1 VKQSLKQKQ
10 KLSLNITANL
20 GNQIKLLSLS
30 GFEISSK
37 LNELIEN
44 YILEDDKQIKYFK
57 DEFLIDQYKNTLYS
71 NDGFENRFS
80 LDINETELKQKLFDQ
95 LSIESLNQIEN
106 LIGEFLIDSIED
118 NGRLDPELDYE
129 DIKRIVLEDFHTHIE
144 DHDIDAVLSIIQNL
158 DPPGCAFRSIDES
171 LSIQIENLN
180 LEAKEKLELKEKIQD
195 LVSNKISLQDLPG
208 HFKEVLLKLSL
219 NLGGSFGQS
228 SKNYIRPDL
237 IAIRDKNLWHVSLND
252 DFMSQDLLEKIKDKV
267 ESSNKDDGSSISF
280 LIGLERRQQTLFM
293 VAKFLVETQ
302 ENFLN
307 NLAEKRA
314 LSNKQVAN
322 YLKISESTISRIV
335 RNKYIQLPDKI
346 IPLKDLLEKR
356 LNKPERGKDVTLSD
370 LKFLIE
376 KLVSMEDKLNPLS
389 DESLKFQLKNEFEI
403 LLSRRTIAKYR
414 QELKIPP
421 SRLRIKK

>member
-1 VKQSLKQKQ
+1 MKQSLKQKQ
-10 KLSLNITANL
+10 KLSLNITTNL

-44 YILEDDKQIKYFK
+44 YLLEDDKQIKYFK

-80 LDINETELKQKLFDQ
+80 LDINQTELKQKLFDQ
-95 LSIESLNQIEN
+95 LAIESLNQIDN

-129 DIKRIVLEDFHTHIE
+129 DIKRIVLEDFHTDIE
-144 DHDIDAVLSIIQNL
+144 DRDIDAVLSIIQNL

-171 LSIQIENLN
+171 LSIQIDNLN
-180 LEAKEKLELKEKIQD
+180 LEVKERLELKEKIQD
-195 LVSNKISLQDLPG
+195 LVSNKISLQELPN

-228 SKNYIRPDL
+228 SENYIRPDL

-307 NLAEKRA
+307 NKAEKRA

-335 RNKYIQLPDKI
+335 RNKYIQFPDKI

>member
-1 VKQSLKQKQ
+1 MKQSLKQKQ

-44 YILEDDKQIKYFK
+44 YLLEDDKQIKYFK

-71 NDGFENRFS
+71 NDGIENRFN
-80 LDINETELKQKLFDQ
+80 LDTNQTELKQKLFDQ
-95 LSIESLNQIEN
+95 LAIESLNQIEN
-106 LIGEFLIDSIED
+106 LIGEFLIDSVED

-129 DIKRIVLEDFHTHIE
+129 DIKKIVLEDFHTHIE
-144 DHDIDAVLSIIQNL
+144 DHDIDAVLSIIQNF

-171 LSIQIENLN
+171 LSIQINNLD
-180 LEAKEKLELKEKIQD
+180 LEAKEKLELKERIQD
-195 LVSNKISLQDLPG
+195 LVSNKISLQNLPD
-208 HFKEVLLKLSL
+208 HLKEVLLKLSL

-237 IAIRDKNLWHVSLND
+237 MAIRDKNLWHVSLND
-252 DFMSQDLLEKIKDKV
+252 DFMSGDLIEKINDKV

-280 LIGLERRQQTLFM
+280 LIGLERRQQTLFI

-302 ENFLN
+302 EKFLN
-307 NLAEKRA
+307 KKAKKRA

-335 RNKYIQLPDKI
+335 RNKYIQFPDKI

-356 LNKPERGKDVTLSD
+356 LNKPDRGKDITLSD
-370 LKFLIE
+370 LRFLIE

-389 DESLKFQLKNEFEI
+389 DENLKFQLENEFDI

>member
-1 VKQSLKQKQ
+1 MKQSLKQKQ
-10 KLSLNITANL
+10 KLSLNITTNL

-30 GFEISSK
+30 GFEISSR

-44 YILEDDKQIKYFK
+44 YLLEDDKQIKYFK

-80 LDINETELKQKLFDQ
+80 LDINQTELKQKLFDQ
-95 LSIESLNQIEN
+95 LAIESLNQIDN

-129 DIKRIVLEDFHTHIE
+129 DIKRIVLEDFHTVIE
-144 DHDIDAVLSIIQNL
+144 DRDIDTVLSIIQNL

-171 LSIQIENLN
+171 LSIQIDNLN
-180 LEAKEKLELKEKIQD
+180 LEVKERLELKEKLQD
-195 LVSNKISLQDLPG
+195 LVSNKISLQELPN

-228 SKNYIRPDL
+228 SENYIRPDL

-252 DFMSQDLLEKIKDKV
+252 DFISQDLLEKIKDKV

-307 NLAEKRA
+307 NKAEKRA

-335 RNKYIQLPDKI
+335 RNKYIQFPDKI

>member
-1 VKQSLKQKQ
+1 MKQSLKQKQ

-44 YILEDDKQIKYFK
+44 YLLEDDKQIKYFK

-71 NDGFENRFS
+71 NDGIENRFN
-80 LDINETELKQKLFDQ
+80 LDTNQTELKQKLFDQ
-95 LSIESLNQIEN
+95 LAIESLNQIEN
-106 LIGEFLIDSIED
+106 LIGEFLIDSVED

-129 DIKRIVLEDFHTHIE
+129 DIKKIVLEDFHTHIE
-144 DHDIDAVLSIIQNL
+144 DHDIDAVLSIIQNF

-171 LSIQIENLN
+171 LSIQINNLD
-180 LEAKEKLELKEKIQD
+180 LEAKEKLELKERIQD
-195 LVSNKISLQDLPG
+195 LVSNKISLQNLPD
-208 HFKEVLLKLSL
+208 HLKEALLKLSL

-237 IAIRDKNLWHVSLND
+237 MAIRDKNLWHVSLND
-252 DFMSQDLLEKIKDKV
+252 EFMSRDLIEKIKDKV

-280 LIGLERRQQTLFM
+280 LIGLERRQQTLFI

-302 ENFLN
+302 EKFLN
-307 NLAEKRA
+307 KKAKKRA

-335 RNKYIQLPDKI
+335 RNKYIQFPDKI

-356 LNKPERGKDVTLSD
+356 LNKPDRGKDITLSD
-370 LKFLIE
+370 LRFLIE

-389 DESLKFQLKNEFEI
+389 DENLKFQLENEFDI

>member
-1 VKQSLKQKQ
+1 MKQSLKQKQ

-44 YILEDDKQIKYFK
+44 YLLEDDKQIKYFK

-71 NDGFENRFS
+71 NDGIENRFN
-80 LDINETELKQKLFDQ
+80 LDTNQTELKQKLFDQ
-95 LSIESLNQIEN
+95 LAIESLNQIEN
-106 LIGEFLIDSIED
+106 LIGEFLIDSVED

-129 DIKRIVLEDFHTHIE
+129 DIKKIVLEDFHTHIE
-144 DHDIDAVLSIIQNL
+144 DHDIDAVLSIIQNF

-171 LSIQIENLN
+171 LSIQINNLD
-180 LEAKEKLELKEKIQD
+180 LEAKEKLELKERIQD
-195 LVSNKISLQDLPG
+195 LVSNKISLQNLPD
-208 HFKEVLLKLSL
+208 HLKEALLKLSL

-252 DFMSQDLLEKIKDKV
+252 DFMSRDLIEKIKDKV

-280 LIGLERRQQTLFM
+280 LIGLERRQQTLFI

-302 ENFLN
+302 EKFLN
-307 NLAEKRA
+307 KKAKKRA

-335 RNKYIQLPDKI
+335 RNKYIQFPDKI

-356 LNKPERGKDVTLSD
+356 LNKPDRGKDITLSD
-370 LKFLIE
+370 LRFLIE

-389 DESLKFQLKNEFEI
+389 DENLKFQLENEFDI

>member
-1 VKQSLKQKQ
+1 MKQSLKQKQ
-10 KLSLNITANL
+10 KLSLNITTNL

-44 YILEDDKQIKYFK
+44 YLLEDDKQIKYFK

-80 LDINETELKQKLFDQ
+80 LDINQTELKQKLLDQ
-95 LSIESLNQIEN
+95 LAIESLNQIDN

-129 DIKRIVLEDFHTHIE
+129 DIKRIVLEDFHTDIE
-144 DHDIDAVLSIIQNL
+144 DRDIDTVLSIIQNL

-171 LSIQIENLN
+171 LSIQIDNLN
-180 LEAKEKLELKEKIQD
+180 LEVKERLELKEKIQD
-195 LVSNKISLQDLPG
+195 LVSNKISLQELPN

-228 SKNYIRPDL
+228 SENYIRPDL

-307 NLAEKRA
+307 DKAEKRA

-335 RNKYIQLPDKI
+335 RNKYIQFPDKI

>member
-1 VKQSLKQKQ
+1 MKQSLKQKQ
-10 KLSLNITANL
+10 KLSLNITTNL

-44 YILEDDKQIKYFK
+44 YLLEDDKQIKYFK

-80 LDINETELKQKLFDQ
+80 LDAHQTELKQKLFDQ
-95 LSIESLNQIEN
+95 LAIESLNQIDN

-129 DIKRIVLEDFHTHIE
+129 DIKRIVLEDFHTDIE
-144 DHDIDAVLSIIQNL
+144 DRDIDKVLSIIQNL

-171 LSIQIENLN
+171 LSIQIDNLN
-180 LEAKEKLELKEKIQD
+180 LEVKERLELKEKIQD
-195 LVSNKISLQDLPG
+195 LVSNKISLQELPN

-228 SKNYIRPDL
+228 SENYIRPDL

-307 NLAEKRA
+307 NKAEKRA

-335 RNKYIQLPDKI
+335 RNKYIQFPDKI

>member
-44 YILEDDKQIKYFK
+44 YLLEDDKQIKYFK

-71 NDGFENRFS
+71 NDGIENRFN
-80 LDINETELKQKLFDQ
+80 LDTNQTELKQKLFDQ
-95 LSIESLNQIEN
+95 LAIESLNQIEN
-106 LIGEFLIDSIED
+106 LIGEFLIDSVED

-129 DIKRIVLEDFHTHIE
+129 DIKKIVLEDFHTHIE
-144 DHDIDAVLSIIQNL
+144 DHDIDAVLSIIQNF

-171 LSIQIENLN
+171 LSIQINNLD
-180 LEAKEKLELKEKIQD
+180 LEAKEKLELKERIQD
-195 LVSNKISLQDLPG
+195 LVSNKISLQNLPD
-208 HFKEVLLKLSL
+208 HLKEVLLKLSL

-237 IAIRDKNLWHVSLND
+237 MAIRDKNLWHVSLND
-252 DFMSQDLLEKIKDKV
+252 DFMSRDLIEKIKDKV

-280 LIGLERRQQTLFM
+280 LIGLERRQQTLFI

-302 ENFLN
+302 EKFLN
-307 NLAEKRA
+307 KKAKKRA

-335 RNKYIQLPDKI
+335 RNKYIQFPDKI

-356 LNKPERGKDVTLSD
+356 LNKPDRGKDITLSD
-370 LKFLIE
+370 LRFLIE

-389 DESLKFQLKNEFEI
+389 DENLKFQLENEFDI

>member
-1 VKQSLKQKQ
+1 MKQSLKQKQ
-10 KLSLNITANL
+10 KLSLNITTNL

-44 YILEDDKQIKYFK
+44 YLLEDDKQIKYFK

-80 LDINETELKQKLFDQ
+80 LDINETELTQKLFDQ
-95 LSIESLNQIEN
+95 LAIESLNQIDN

-129 DIKRIVLEDFHTHIE
+129 DIKRIVLEDFHTDIE
-144 DHDIDAVLSIIQNL
+144 DRDIDAVLSIIQNL

-171 LSIQIENLN
+171 LSIQIDNLN
-180 LEAKEKLELKEKIQD
+180 LEVKERLELKEKLQD
-195 LVSNKISLQDLPG
+195 LVSNKISLQELPN

-219 NLGGSFGQS
+219 NLGGSFGES
-228 SKNYIRPDL
+228 SENYIRPDL

-280 LIGLERRQQTLFM
+280 LIGLERRKQTLFM

-307 NLAEKRA
+307 NKAEKRA

-335 RNKYIQLPDKI
+335 RNKYIQFPDKI

-389 DESLKFQLKNEFEI
+389 DESLKFQLKNEFDI

>member
-1 VKQSLKQKQ
+1 MKQSLKQKQ

-44 YILEDDKQIKYFK
+44 YLLEDDKQIKYFK

-71 NDGFENRFS
+71 NDGIENRFN
-80 LDINETELKQKLFDQ
+80 LDTNQTELKQKLFDQ
-95 LSIESLNQIEN
+95 LAIESLNQIEN
-106 LIGEFLIDSIED
+106 LIGEFLIDSVED

-129 DIKRIVLEDFHTHIE
+129 DIKKIVFEDFRTHIE
-144 DHDIDAVLSIIQNL
+144 DHDIDAVLSIIQNF

-171 LSIQIENLN
+171 LSIQINNLD
-180 LEAKEKLELKEKIQD
+180 LEAKEKLELKERIQD
-195 LVSNKISLQDLPG
+195 LVSNKISLQNLPD
-208 HFKEVLLKLSL
+208 HLKEVLLKLSL

-252 DFMSQDLLEKIKDKV
+252 DFMSRDLIEKIKDKV

-280 LIGLERRQQTLFM
+280 LIGLERRQQTLFI

-302 ENFLN
+302 EKFLN
-307 NLAEKRA
+307 KKAKKRA

-335 RNKYIQLPDKI
+335 RNKYIQFPDKI

-356 LNKPERGKDVTLSD
+356 LNKPDRGKDITLSD
-370 LKFLIE
+370 LRFLIE

-389 DESLKFQLKNEFEI
+389 DENLKFQLENEFDI

>member
-1 VKQSLKQKQ
+1 MKQSLKQKQ

-195 LVSNKISLQDLPG
+195 LVSNKISLQDLPD
-208 HFKEVLLKLSL
+208 HFKEELLKLSL

>member
-1 VKQSLKQKQ
+1 MKQSLKQKQ
-10 KLSLNITANL
+10 KLSLNITTNL

-37 LNELIEN
+37 LNKLIEN
-44 YILEDDKQIKYFK
+44 YLLEDDKQIKYFK

-95 LSIESLNQIEN
+95 LAIESLNQIDN

-129 DIKRIVLEDFHTHIE
+129 DIKRIVLEDFHTDIE
-144 DHDIDAVLSIIQNL
+144 DRDIDAVLSIIQNL

-171 LSIQIENLN
+171 LSIQIDNLN
-180 LEAKEKLELKEKIQD
+180 LEVKERLELKEKIQD
-195 LVSNKISLQDLPG
+195 LVSNKISLQELPN

-228 SKNYIRPDL
+228 SENYIRPDL

-307 NLAEKRA
+307 DKAEKRA

-335 RNKYIQLPDKI
+335 RNKYIQFPDKI

>member
-1 VKQSLKQKQ
+1 MKQSLKQKQ
-10 KLSLNITANL
+10 KLSLNITTNL

-44 YILEDDKQIKYFK
+44 YLLEDDKQIKYFK

-80 LDINETELKQKLFDQ
+80 LDINQTELKQKLFDQ
-95 LSIESLNQIEN
+95 LAIESLNQIDN

-129 DIKRIVLEDFHTHIE
+129 DIKRIVLEDFHTDIE
-144 DHDIDAVLSIIQNL
+144 DRDIDTVLSIIQNL

-171 LSIQIENLN
+171 LSIQIDNLN
-180 LEAKEKLELKEKIQD
+180 LEVKERLELKEKIQD
-195 LVSNKISLQDLPG
+195 LVSNKISLQELPN

-228 SKNYIRPDL
+228 SENYIRPDL

-307 NLAEKRA
+307 DKAEKRA

-335 RNKYIQLPDKI
+335 RNKYIQFPDKI

>member
-1 VKQSLKQKQ
+1 MKQSLKQKQ

-44 YILEDDKQIKYFK
+44 YLLEDDKQIKYFK

-71 NDGFENRFS
+71 NDGIENRFN
-80 LDINETELKQKLFDQ
+80 LDTNQTELKQKLFDQ
-95 LSIESLNQIEN
+95 LAIESLNQIEN
-106 LIGEFLIDSIED
+106 LIGEFLIDSVED

-129 DIKRIVLEDFHTHIE
+129 DIKKIVLEDFHTHIE
-144 DHDIDAVLSIIQNL
+144 DHDIDAVLSIIQNF

-171 LSIQIENLN
+171 LSIQINNLD
-180 LEAKEKLELKEKIQD
+180 LEAKEKLELKERIQD
-195 LVSNKISLQDLPG
+195 LVSNKISLQNLPD
-208 HFKEVLLKLSL
+208 HLKEVLLKLSL

-252 DFMSQDLLEKIKDKV
+252 DFMSRDLIEKIKDKV

-280 LIGLERRQQTLFM
+280 LIGLERRQQTLFI

-302 ENFLN
+302 EKFLN
-307 NLAEKRA
+307 KKAKKRA

-335 RNKYIQLPDKI
+335 RNKYIQFPDKI

-356 LNKPERGKDVTLSD
+356 LNKPDRGKDITLSD
-370 LKFLIE
+370 LRFLIE

-389 DESLKFQLKNEFEI
+389 DENLKFQLENEFDI

>member
-44 YILEDDKQIKYFK
+44 YLLEDDKQIKYFK

-71 NDGFENRFS
+71 NDGIENRFN
-80 LDINETELKQKLFDQ
+80 LDTNQTELKQKLFDQ
-95 LSIESLNQIEN
+95 LAIESLNQIEN
-106 LIGEFLIDSIED
+106 LIGEFLIDSVED

-129 DIKRIVLEDFHTHIE
+129 DIKKIVLEDFHTHIE
-144 DHDIDAVLSIIQNL
+144 DHDIDAVLSIIQNF

-171 LSIQIENLN
+171 LSIQINNLD
-180 LEAKEKLELKEKIQD
+180 LEAKEKLELKERIQD
-195 LVSNKISLQDLPG
+195 LVSNKISLQNLPD
-208 HFKEVLLKLSL
+208 HLKEVLLKLSL

-252 DFMSQDLLEKIKDKV
+252 DFMSRDLIEKIKDKV

-307 NLAEKRA
+307 NQAEKRA

-335 RNKYIQLPDKI
+335 RNKYIQFPDKI

>member
-1 VKQSLKQKQ
+1 MKQSLKQKQ
-10 KLSLNITANL
+10 KLSLNITTNL

-44 YILEDDKQIKYFK
+44 YLLEDDKQIKYFK

-80 LDINETELKQKLFDQ
+80 LDINQTELKQKLFDQ
-95 LSIESLNQIEN
+95 LAIESLNQIDN

-129 DIKRIVLEDFHTHIE
+129 DIKRIVLEDFHTDIE
-144 DHDIDAVLSIIQNL
+144 DRDIDAVLSIIQNL

-171 LSIQIENLN
+171 LSIQIDNLN
-180 LEAKEKLELKEKIQD
+180 LEVKERLELKEKIQD
-195 LVSNKISLQDLPG
+195 LVSNKISLQELPN

-228 SKNYIRPDL
+228 SENYIRPDL

-307 NLAEKRA
+307 DKAEKRA

-335 RNKYIQLPDKI
+335 RNKYIQFPDKI

>member
-1 VKQSLKQKQ
+1 MKQSLKQKQ
-10 KLSLNITANL
+10 KLSLNITTNL

-44 YILEDDKQIKYFK
+44 YLLEDDKQIKYFK

-80 LDINETELKQKLFDQ
+80 LDTNQTELKQKLFDQ
-95 LSIESLNQIEN
+95 LAIESLNEIDN

-129 DIKRIVLEDFHTHIE
+129 DIKRIVLEDFHTDIE
-144 DHDIDAVLSIIQNL
+144 DRDIDAVLTIIQNL

-171 LSIQIENLN
+171 LSIQIDNLN
-180 LEAKEKLELKEKIQD
+180 LEVKERLELKEKIQD
-195 LVSNKISLQDLPG
+195 LVSNKISLQELPN

-228 SKNYIRPDL
+228 SENYIRPDL

-307 NLAEKRA
+307 NKAEKRA

-335 RNKYIQLPDKI
+335 RNKYIQFPDKI

>member
-1 VKQSLKQKQ
+1 MKQSLKQKQ
-10 KLSLNITANL
+10 KLSLNITTNL

-44 YILEDDKQIKYFK
+44 YLLEDDKQIKYFK

-71 NDGFENRFS
+71 KDGFENRFS
-80 LDINETELKQKLFDQ
+80 LDINQTELKQKLFDQ
-95 LSIESLNQIEN
+95 LAIESLNEIDN

-129 DIKRIVLEDFHTHIE
+129 DIKRIVLEDFHTDIE
-144 DHDIDAVLSIIQNL
+144 DRDIDAVLSIIQNL

-171 LSIQIENLN
+171 LSIQIDNLN
-180 LEAKEKLELKEKIQD
+180 LEVKERLELKEKIQD
-195 LVSNKISLQDLPG
+195 LVSNKISLQELPN

-228 SKNYIRPDL
+228 SENYIRPDL
-237 IAIRDKNLWHVSLND
+237 IAIKDKNLWHVSLND

-307 NLAEKRA
+307 DKAEKRA

-335 RNKYIQLPDKI
+335 RNKYIQFPDKI

>member
-1 VKQSLKQKQ
+1 MKQSLKQKQ

-44 YILEDDKQIKYFK
+44 YLLEDDKQIKYFK

-71 NDGFENRFS
+71 NDGIENRFN
-80 LDINETELKQKLFDQ
+80 LDTNQTELKQKLFDQ
-95 LSIESLNQIEN
+95 LAIESLNQIEN
-106 LIGEFLIDSIED
+106 LIGEFLIDSVED

-129 DIKRIVLEDFHTHIE
+129 DIKKIVLEDFHTHIE
-144 DHDIDAVLSIIQNL
+144 DHDIDAVLSIIQNF

-171 LSIQIENLN
+171 LSIQINNLD
-180 LEAKEKLELKEKIQD
+180 LEAKEKLELKERIQD
-195 LVSNKISLQDLPG
+195 LVSNKISLQNLPD
-208 HFKEVLLKLSL
+208 HLKEVLLKLSL

-237 IAIRDKNLWHVSLND
+237 MAIRDKNLWHVSLND
-252 DFMSQDLLEKIKDKV
+252 DFMSGDLIEKIKDKV

-280 LIGLERRQQTLFM
+280 LIGLERRQQTLFI

-302 ENFLN
+302 EKFLN
-307 NLAEKRA
+307 KKAKKRA

-335 RNKYIQLPDKI
+335 RNKYIQFPDKI

-356 LNKPERGKDVTLSD
+356 LNKPDRGKDITLSD
-370 LKFLIE
+370 LRFLIE

-389 DESLKFQLKNEFEI
+389 DENLKFQLENEFDI

>member
-180 LEAKEKLELKEKIQD
+180 LEAKEKFELKEKIQD
-195 LVSNKISLQDLPG
+195 LVSNKISLQDLPD

>member
-1 VKQSLKQKQ
+1 MKQSLKQKQ

-44 YILEDDKQIKYFK
+44 YLLEDDKQIKYFK

-71 NDGFENRFS
+71 NDGIENRFN
-80 LDINETELKQKLFDQ
+80 LDTNQTELKQKLFDQ
-95 LSIESLNQIEN
+95 LAIESLNQIEN
-106 LIGEFLIDSIED
+106 LIGEFLIDSVED

-129 DIKRIVLEDFHTHIE
+129 DIKKIVLEDFHTHIE
-144 DHDIDAVLSIIQNL
+144 DHDIDSVLSIIQNF

-171 LSIQIENLN
+171 LSIQINNLD
-180 LEAKEKLELKEKIQD
+180 LEAKEKLELKERIQD
-195 LVSNKISLQDLPG
+195 LVSNKISLQNLPD
-208 HFKEVLLKLSL
+208 HLKEVLLKLSL

-252 DFMSQDLLEKIKDKV
+252 DFMSRDLIEKIKDKV

-280 LIGLERRQQTLFM
+280 LIGLERRQQTLFI

-302 ENFLN
+302 EKFLN
-307 NLAEKRA
+307 KKAKKRA

-335 RNKYIQLPDKI
+335 RNKYIQFPDKI

-356 LNKPERGKDVTLSD
+356 LNKPDRGKDITLSD
-370 LKFLIE
+370 LRFLIE

-389 DESLKFQLKNEFEI
+389 DENLKFQLENEFDI

>member
-1 VKQSLKQKQ
+1 MKQSLKQKQ
-10 KLSLNITANL
+10 KISLNITANL

-195 LVSNKISLQDLPG
+195 LVSNKISLQDLPD

>member
-1 VKQSLKQKQ
+1 MKQSLKQKQ
-10 KLSLNITANL
+10 KLSLNITTNL

-44 YILEDDKQIKYFK
+44 YLLEDDKQIKYFK

-80 LDINETELKQKLFDQ
+80 LDTNQTELKQKLFDQ
-95 LSIESLNQIEN
+95 LAIESLNQIDN

-129 DIKRIVLEDFHTHIE
+129 DIKRIVLEDFHTDIE
-144 DHDIDAVLSIIQNL
+144 DRDIDAVLSIIQNL

-171 LSIQIENLN
+171 LSIQIDNLN
-180 LEAKEKLELKEKIQD
+180 LEVKERLELKEKLQD
-195 LVSNKISLQDLPG
+195 LVSNKISLQELPN

-228 SKNYIRPDL
+228 SENYIRPDL

-307 NLAEKRA
+307 NKAEKRA

-335 RNKYIQLPDKI
+335 RNKYIQFPDKI

-356 LNKPERGKDVTLSD
+356 LNKPERGKDITLGD
-370 LKFLIE
+370 LKFLIK

>member
-1 VKQSLKQKQ
+1 MKQSLKQKQ
-10 KLSLNITANL
+10 KLSLNITTNL

-44 YILEDDKQIKYFK
+44 YLLEDDKQIKYFK

-80 LDINETELKQKLFDQ
+80 LDINQTELKQKLFDQ
-95 LSIESLNQIEN
+95 LAIESLNEIDN

-129 DIKRIVLEDFHTHIE
+129 DIKRIVLEDFHTDIE
-144 DHDIDAVLSIIQNL
+144 DRDIDAVLSIIQNL

-171 LSIQIENLN
+171 LSIQIDNLN
-180 LEAKEKLELKEKIQD
+180 LEVKERLELKEKIQD
-195 LVSNKISLQDLPG
+195 LVSNKISLQELPN

-228 SKNYIRPDL
+228 SENYIRPDL

-307 NLAEKRA
+307 DKAEKRA

-335 RNKYIQLPDKI
+335 RNKYIQFPDKI

>member
-1 VKQSLKQKQ
+1 MKQSLKQKQ

-44 YILEDDKQIKYFK
+44 YLLEDDKQIKYFK

-71 NDGFENRFS
+71 NDGIENRFN
-80 LDINETELKQKLFDQ
+80 LDTNQIELKQKLFDQ
-95 LSIESLNQIEN
+95 LAIESLNQIEN
-106 LIGEFLIDSIED
+106 LIGEFLIDSVED

-129 DIKRIVLEDFHTHIE
+129 DIKKIVLEDFHTHIE
-144 DHDIDAVLSIIQNL
+144 DHDIDAVLSIIQNF

-171 LSIQIENLN
+171 LSIQINNLD
-180 LEAKEKLELKEKIQD
+180 LEAKEKLELKERIQD
-195 LVSNKISLQDLPG
+195 LVSNKISLQNLPD
-208 HFKEVLLKLSL
+208 HLKEVLLKLSL

-252 DFMSQDLLEKIKDKV
+252 DFMSRDLIEKIKDKV

-280 LIGLERRQQTLFM
+280 LIGLERRQQTLFI

-302 ENFLN
+302 EKFLN
-307 NLAEKRA
+307 KKAKKRA

-335 RNKYIQLPDKI
+335 RNKYIQFPDKI

-356 LNKPERGKDVTLSD
+356 LNKPDRGKDITLSD
-370 LKFLIE
+370 LRFLIE

-389 DESLKFQLKNEFEI
+389 DENLKFQLENEFDI

>member
-1 VKQSLKQKQ
+1 MKQSLKQKQ
-10 KLSLNITANL
+10 KLSLNITTNL

-44 YILEDDKQIKYFK
+44 YLLEDDKQIKYFK

-80 LDINETELKQKLFDQ
+80 LDINQTELKQKLFDQ
-95 LSIESLNQIEN
+95 LAIESLNQIDN

-129 DIKRIVLEDFHTHIE
+129 DIKRIVLEDFHTVIE
-144 DHDIDAVLSIIQNL
+144 DRDIDTVLSIIQNL

-171 LSIQIENLN
+171 LSIQIDNLN
-180 LEAKEKLELKEKIQD
+180 LEVKERLELKEKIQD
-195 LVSNKISLQDLPG
+195 LVSNKISLQELPN

-228 SKNYIRPDL
+228 SENYIRPDL

-280 LIGLERRQQTLFM
+280 LIGLERRKQTLFM

-307 NLAEKRA
+307 NKAEKRA

-335 RNKYIQLPDKI
+335 RNKYIQFPDKI
-346 IPLKDLLEKR
+346 IPLKDLLEKW

-376 KLVSMEDKLNPLS
+376 KIVSMEDKLNPLS

>member
-1 VKQSLKQKQ
+1 MKQSLKQKQ

-144 DHDIDAVLSIIQNL
+144 DHEIDAVLSIIQNL

-195 LVSNKISLQDLPG
+195 LVSNKISLQDLPD

>member
-1 VKQSLKQKQ
+1 MKQSLKQKQ

-44 YILEDDKQIKYFK
+44 YLLEDDKQIKYFK

-71 NDGFENRFS
+71 NDGIENRFN
-80 LDINETELKQKLFDQ
+80 LDTNQIELKQKLFDQ
-95 LSIESLNQIEN
+95 LAIESLNQIEN
-106 LIGEFLIDSIED
+106 LIGEFLIDSVED

-129 DIKRIVLEDFHTHIE
+129 DIKKIVLEDFHTHIE
-144 DHDIDAVLSIIQNL
+144 DHDIDAVLSIIQNF

-171 LSIQIENLN
+171 LSIQINNLD
-180 LEAKEKLELKEKIQD
+180 LEAKEKLELKERIQD
-195 LVSNKISLQDLPG
+195 LVSNKISLQNLPD
-208 HFKEVLLKLSL
+208 HLKEALLKLSL

-252 DFMSQDLLEKIKDKV
+252 DFMSRDLIEKIKDKV

-280 LIGLERRQQTLFM
+280 LIGLERRQQTLFI

-302 ENFLN
+302 EKFLN
-307 NLAEKRA
+307 KKAKKRA

-335 RNKYIQLPDKI
+335 RNKYIQFPDKI

-356 LNKPERGKDVTLSD
+356 LNKPDRGKDITLSD
-370 LKFLIE
+370 LRFLIE

-389 DESLKFQLKNEFEI
+389 DENLKFQLENEFDI

>member
-1 VKQSLKQKQ
+1 MKQSLKQKQ

-44 YILEDDKQIKYFK
+44 YLLEDDKQIKYFK

-71 NDGFENRFS
+71 NDGIENRFN
-80 LDINETELKQKLFDQ
+80 LDTNQTELKQKLFDQ
-95 LSIESLNQIEN
+95 LAIESLNQIEN
-106 LIGEFLIDSIED
+106 LIGEFLIDSVED

-129 DIKRIVLEDFHTHIE
+129 DIKKIVLEDFHTHIE
-144 DHDIDAVLSIIQNL
+144 DHDIDAVLSIIQNF

-171 LSIQIENLN
+171 LSIQIDNLD
-180 LEAKEKLELKEKIQD
+180 LEAKEKLELKERIQD
-195 LVSNKISLQDLPG
+195 LVSNKISLQNLPD
-208 HFKEVLLKLSL
+208 HLKEVLLKLSL

-237 IAIRDKNLWHVSLND
+237 MAIRDKNLWHVSLND
-252 DFMSQDLLEKIKDKV
+252 DFMSRDLIEKIKDKV

-280 LIGLERRQQTLFM
+280 LIGLERRQQTLFI

-302 ENFLN
+302 EKFLN
-307 NLAEKRA
+307 KKAKKRA

-335 RNKYIQLPDKI
+335 RNKYIQFPDKI

-356 LNKPERGKDVTLSD
+356 LNKPDRGKDITLSD
-370 LKFLIE
+370 LRFLIE

-389 DESLKFQLKNEFEI
+389 DENLKFQLENEFDI

>member
-1 VKQSLKQKQ
+1 MKQSLKQKQ

-44 YILEDDKQIKYFK
+44 YLLEDDKQIKYFK

-71 NDGFENRFS
+71 NDGIENRFN
-80 LDINETELKQKLFDQ
+80 LDTNQTELKQKLFDQ
-95 LSIESLNQIEN
+95 LAIESLNQIEN
-106 LIGEFLIDSIED
+106 LIGEFLIDSVED

-129 DIKRIVLEDFHTHIE
+129 DIKKIVLEDFHTHIE
-144 DHDIDAVLSIIQNL
+144 DHDIDSVLSIIQNF

-171 LSIQIENLN
+171 LSIQINNLD
-180 LEAKEKLELKEKIQD
+180 LEAKEKLELKERIQD
-195 LVSNKISLQDLPG
+195 LVSNKISLQNLPD
-208 HFKEVLLKLSL
+208 HLKEALLKLSL

-237 IAIRDKNLWHVSLND
+237 MAIRDKNLWHVSLND
-252 DFMSQDLLEKIKDKV
+252 DFMSGDLIEKIKDKV

-280 LIGLERRQQTLFM
+280 LIGLERRQQTLFI

-302 ENFLN
+302 EKFLN
-307 NLAEKRA
+307 KKAKKRA

-335 RNKYIQLPDKI
+335 RNKYIQFPDKI

-356 LNKPERGKDVTLSD
+356 LNKPDRGKDITLSD
-370 LKFLIE
+370 LRFLIE

-389 DESLKFQLKNEFEI
+389 DENLKFQLENEFDI

>member
-1 VKQSLKQKQ
+1 MKQSLKQKQ

-171 LSIQIENLN
+171 LTIQIENLN

-195 LVSNKISLQDLPG
+195 LVSNKISLQDLPD

-302 ENFLN
+302 ESFLN

>member
-1 VKQSLKQKQ
+1 MKQSLKQKQ

-44 YILEDDKQIKYFK
+44 YLLEDDKQIKYFK

-71 NDGFENRFS
+71 NDGIENRFN
-80 LDINETELKQKLFDQ
+80 LDTNQTELKQKLFDQ
-95 LSIESLNQIEN
+95 LAIESLNQIEN
-106 LIGEFLIDSIED
+106 LIGEFLIDSVED

-129 DIKRIVLEDFHTHIE
+129 DIKKIVLEDFHTHIE
-144 DHDIDAVLSIIQNL
+144 DHDIDSVLSIIQNF

-171 LSIQIENLN
+171 LSIQINNLD
-180 LEAKEKLELKEKIQD
+180 LEAKEKLELKERIQD
-195 LVSNKISLQDLPG
+195 LVSNKISLQNLPD
-208 HFKEVLLKLSL
+208 HLKEVLLKLSL

-237 IAIRDKNLWHVSLND
+237 MAIRDKNLWHVSLND
-252 DFMSQDLLEKIKDKV
+252 DFMSGDLIEKIKDKV

-280 LIGLERRQQTLFM
+280 LIGLERRQQTLFI

-302 ENFLN
+302 EKFLN
-307 NLAEKRA
+307 KKAKKRA

-335 RNKYIQLPDKI
+335 RNKYIQFPDKI

-356 LNKPERGKDVTLSD
+356 LNKPDRGKDITLSD
-370 LKFLIE
+370 LRFLIE

-389 DESLKFQLKNEFEI
+389 DENLKFQLENEFDI

>member
-44 YILEDDKQIKYFK
+44 YLLEDDKQIKYFK

-71 NDGFENRFS
+71 NDGIENRFN
-80 LDINETELKQKLFDQ
+80 LDTNQTELKQKLFDQ
-95 LSIESLNQIEN
+95 LAIESLNQIEN
-106 LIGEFLIDSIED
+106 LIGEFLIDSVED

-129 DIKRIVLEDFHTHIE
+129 DIKKIVLEDFHTHIE
-144 DHDIDAVLSIIQNL
+144 DHDIDAVLSIIQNF

-171 LSIQIENLN
+171 LSIQINNLD
-180 LEAKEKLELKEKIQD
+180 LEAKEKLELKERIQD
-195 LVSNKISLQDLPG
+195 LVSNKISLQNLPD
-208 HFKEVLLKLSL
+208 HLKEVLLKLSL

-237 IAIRDKNLWHVSLND
+237 MAIRDKNLWHVSLND
-252 DFMSQDLLEKIKDKV
+252 DFMSGDLIEKIKDKV

-280 LIGLERRQQTLFM
+280 LIGLERRQQTLFI

-302 ENFLN
+302 EKFLN
-307 NLAEKRA
+307 KKAKKRA

-335 RNKYIQLPDKI
+335 RNKYIQFPDKI

-356 LNKPERGKDVTLSD
+356 LNKPDRGKDITLSD
-370 LKFLIE
+370 LRFLIE

-389 DESLKFQLKNEFEI
+389 DENLKFQLENEFDI

>member
-1 VKQSLKQKQ
+1 MKQSLKQKQ

>member
-1 VKQSLKQKQ
+1 MKQSLKQKQ

-376 KLVSMEDKLNPLS
+376 KLVSMEDKFNPLS

>member
-1 VKQSLKQKQ
+1 MKQSLKQKQ

-195 LVSNKISLQDLPG
+195 LVSNKISLQDLPD

-376 KLVSMEDKLNPLS
+376 KLVSMEDKFNPLS
-389 DESLKFQLKNEFEI
+389 DESLKFQLKREFEI

>member
-1 VKQSLKQKQ
+1 MKQSLKQKQ

-44 YILEDDKQIKYFK
+44 YLLEDDKQIKYFK

-71 NDGFENRFS
+71 NDGIEKRFD
-80 LDINETELKQKLFDQ
+80 LDTNQIELKQKLFDQ
-95 LSIESLNQIEN
+95 LAIESLNQIEN
-106 LIGEFLIDSIED
+106 LIGEFLIDSVED

-129 DIKRIVLEDFHTHIE
+129 DIKKIVLEDFHTHIE
-144 DHDIDAVLSIIQNL
+144 DHDIDAVLSIIQNF

-171 LSIQIENLN
+171 LSIQINNLD
-180 LEAKEKLELKEKIQD
+180 LEAKEKLELKERIQD
-195 LVSNKISLQDLPG
+195 LVSNKISLQNLPD
-208 HFKEVLLKLSL
+208 HLKEVLLKLSL

-252 DFMSQDLLEKIKDKV
+252 DFMSRDLIEKIKDKV

-280 LIGLERRQQTLFM
+280 LIGLERRQQTLFI

-302 ENFLN
+302 EKFLN
-307 NLAEKRA
+307 KKAKKRA

-335 RNKYIQLPDKI
+335 RNKYIQFPDKI

-356 LNKPERGKDVTLSD
+356 LNKPDRGKDITLSD
-370 LKFLIE
+370 LRFLIE

-389 DESLKFQLKNEFEI
+389 DENLKFQLENEFDI

>member
-1 VKQSLKQKQ
+1 
-10 KLSLNITANL
+10 
-20 GNQIKLLSLS
+20 
-30 GFEISSK
+30 
-37 LNELIEN
+37 
-44 YILEDDKQIKYFK
+44 
-57 DEFLIDQYKNTLYS
+57 
-71 NDGFENRFS
+71 
-80 LDINETELKQKLFDQ
+80 
-95 LSIESLNQIEN
+95 
-106 LIGEFLIDSIED
+106 
-118 NGRLDPELDYE
+118 
-129 DIKRIVLEDFHTHIE
+129 
-144 DHDIDAVLSIIQNL
+144 
-158 DPPGCAFRSIDES
+158 
-171 LSIQIENLN
+171 
-180 LEAKEKLELKEKIQD
+180 
-195 LVSNKISLQDLPG
+195 
-208 HFKEVLLKLSL
+208 
-219 NLGGSFGQS
+219 
-228 SKNYIRPDL
+228 
-237 IAIRDKNLWHVSLND
+237 
-252 DFMSQDLLEKIKDKV
+252 MSQDLLEKIKDKV

-307 NLAEKRA
+307 NKAEKRA

-335 RNKYIQLPDKI
+335 RNKYIQFPDKI

-356 LNKPERGKDVTLSD
+356 LNKSERGKDVTLSD

-376 KLVSMEDKLNPLS
+376 KLVLMEDKLNPLS

>member
-1 VKQSLKQKQ
+1 MKQSLKQKQ

-195 LVSNKISLQDLPG
+195 LVSNKISLQDLPD